1 MNLKGLTM
9 NLKNKALIIGLG
21 SIGKKHFI
29 ALKNLDFEVAF
40 LSKSA
45 KESGL
50 EGRLYRSFD
59 EVNLEDFSLFVIA
72 NITSFHLQTLQFIDT
87 HTQGKTIMV
96 EKPLFEKSY
105 KFIPSGK
112 NEIFVAYLLRF
123 NPVVQKLKALIEN
136 EESYFASFECD
147 SYLPLWRSGDYRQS
161 YSAKKDLGGG
171 VLLDLSHEL
180 DLALFLF
187 GEARLLFGEA
197 VQISELELESD
208 DFAFL
213 ALRCGNLRLH
223 IRMNYFSKFER
234 RVVTIHTKKHS
245 FRADLRKQTLELY
258 SPSGEEKLSFQN
270 DTLKNLEALHLAI
283 LRKDEDLCTLE
294 DGQRLLKIC
303 DAVRGLK

>member
-1 MNLKGLTM
+1 M

-29 ALKNLDFEVAF
+29 VLKNLGFEVAF

-45 KESGL
+45 KESGW
-50 EGRLYRSFD
+50 EGKLYRSFSELD
-59 EVNLEDFSLFVIA
+59 LEDFSLFIIA
-72 NITSFHLQTLQFIDT
+72 NITSTHLQTLQFIDT
-87 HTQGKTIMV
+87 HTQGKTILV

-105 KFIPSGK
+105 DFKPSGK
-112 NEIFVAYLLRF
+112 NDIFVAYLLRF
-123 NPVVQKLKALIEN
+123 HPAVQKLKAIIEN
-136 EESYFASFECD
+136 EKIYFASFECD

-180 DLALFLF
+180 DLALFFFKNLEF
-187 GEARLLFGEA
+187 DFGEA

-213 ALRCGNLRLH
+213 ALRAGELRVH
-223 IRMNYFSKFER
+223 IRLNYFSKFER
-234 RVVTIHTKKHS
+234 RNITMHGERRSFKANLRRQILKFYEKDKK
-245 FRADLRKQTLELY
+245 KI
-258 SPSGEEKLSFQN
+258 EKFQN

-283 LRKDEDLCTLE
+283 LRKDENLCTFE
-294 DGQRLLKIC
+294 EGRRLLKIC
-303 DAVRGLK
+303 DEVRRIK